1 MLYCIDTVPMH
12 DHDHAS
18 HQHPPVPGR
27 SGSGKPARGE
37 VPISVLLTSA
47 ASRLGI
53 VAAAIAVLWVAVFWA
68 L

>member
-27 SGSGKPARGE
+27 SESGKPGRGE
-37 VPISVLLTSA
+37 VPTSALLTSA

-53 VAAAIAVLWVAVFWA
+53 VAAATAVLWVAVFWA